1 MEMKRRSLVLGV
13 PLGVAALSGCG
24 SKANREAQ
32 SPYREIQVSEAVDS
46 EAATIVVFMPD
57 TPQSQEVW
65 RGLNDEA
72 GGEFRLVAVQV
83 DGRSSVHALRE
94 AMVRHEPKA
103 LVLMNNTTLAAYR
116 EYQQRYAQEEFPPA
130 FAVMTSFLSQES
142 SLSRTTGV
150 SYEVPLITV
159 VTNLRKVLRT
169 PIHRIGIVTRPEL
182 TGFVEAQVALA
193 RKEKITVAVEGVS
206 AQPNP
211 AEIKRALRR
220 VKREVD
226 ALWVLNDNHLLTPRL
241 IREGWVPGMNERPWL
256 PVIVGAAPFVSP
268 GANFGTF
275 ALVPDHPSLGAQ
287 VANMIFDLAD
297 SEWQADEDVPV
308 QVPVSTVSTIDL
320 NQARERLA
328 LRDDAL
334 QKIDRVLRR

>member
-1 MEMKRRSLVLGV
+1 MEMKRRALVVGV
-13 PLGVAALSGCG
+13 PLGVLALSGCG
-24 SKANREAQ
+24 RSSASKAKA
-32 SPYREIQVSEAVDS
+32 PYRELQVSEAAGAD
-46 EAATIVVFMPD
+46 AATVVVFMPD

-65 RGLNDEA
+65 QGLNDEI
-72 GGEFRLVAVQV
+72 GQEFRLVAVQV
-83 DGRSSVHALRE
+83 EGPDSVDALRL
-94 AMVRHEPKA
+94 AMERHEPRA

-116 EYQQRYAQEEFPPA
+116 EYQSRYEHEQYPPA

-169 PIHRIGIVTRPEL
+169 PIHRIGIVARREL
-182 TGFVEAQVALA
+182 TGFVRAQAALA
-193 RKEKITVAVEGVS
+193 EKEKISAVVEEVS
-206 AQPNP
+206 ATPNP

-226 ALWVLNDNHLLTPRL
+226 ALWVLNDNHLLSPRL
-241 IREGWVPGMNERPWL
+241 IREGWVPGLNERPWL
-256 PVIVGAAPFVSP
+256 PAIVGAAPFVSP

-297 SEWQADEDVPV
+297 SEWEYDAEAAV

-320 NQARERLA
+320 IQARERLA